1 MIGRIGETPIAT
13 VKVWMKEEY
22 FVVFLYSKYTYLEG
36 YFRHVFLCDR
46 RDTMN
51 TKKITTIG
59 ILCAMA
65 VVINVLIHFPMVPAV
80 SFLSYDPKDIIIV
93 IGGFIYGPMIS
104 LLMSGITSV
113 LELMYRGGTILDV
126 VMNMVSTCAFACT
139 AAFIYKKMHNKKGA
153 LIGLVA
159 GVISMTVM
167 MVIWNYIVTPIY
179 YGMPREAV
187 VAMMLPGI
195 IPFNLLKSGL
205 NAGITLLLYKPIV
218 GALRYTNLV
227 EKKDN
232 NGKSNTGF
240 IILGLFIIATAF
252 FVVLALQ
259 GII

>member
-80 SFLSYDPKDIIIV
+80 SFLSYDPKDIVII
-93 IGGFIYGPMIS
+93 IGGFIYGPMTA
-104 LLMSGITSV
+104 LLMSGITSF
-113 LELMYRGGTILDV
+113 LEMIYRADQLLDL

-139 AAFIYKKMHNKKGA
+139 AAFIYKRMRTKKGA
-153 LIGLVA
+153 LIGLAA
-159 GVISMTVM
+159 GIVCNVIM

-195 IPFNLLKSGL
+195 IPFNLLKSSI
-205 NAGITLLLYKPIV
+205 NAGITLFLYKPIV
-218 GALRYTNLV
+218 TALRYTNLV
-227 EKKDN
+227 EKKE
-232 NGKSNTGF
+232 NGEKRNVGF
-240 IILGLFIIATAF
+240 LILGLFITVTAIF
-252 FVVLALQ
+252 AVLAIQ

>member
-1 MIGRIGETPIAT
+1 
-13 VKVWMKEEY
+13 
-22 FVVFLYSKYTYLEG
+22 
-36 YFRHVFLCDR
+36 
-46 RDTMN
+46 MN
-51 TKKITTIG
+51 VRKITTIG

-80 SFLSYDPKDIIIV
+80 SFLSYDPKDIVII
-93 IGGFIYGPMIS
+93 IGGFIYGPMTA
-104 LLMSGITSV
+104 LLMSGITSF
-113 LELMYRGGTILDV
+113 LEMIYRADQLLDL

-139 AAFIYKKMHNKKGA
+139 AAFIYKRMRTKKGA
-153 LIGLVA
+153 LIGLAA
-159 GVISMTVM
+159 GIVCNVIM